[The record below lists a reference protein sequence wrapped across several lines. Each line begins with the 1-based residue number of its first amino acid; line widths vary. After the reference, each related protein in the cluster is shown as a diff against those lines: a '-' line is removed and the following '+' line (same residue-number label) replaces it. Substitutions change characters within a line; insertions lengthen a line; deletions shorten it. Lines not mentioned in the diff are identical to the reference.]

1 MKTLWV
7 ISGGVEAIPTI
18 RRARDQGLR
27 VVVSDGNPEAPG
39 FRYAHT
45 AIVASTYDAEATV
58 QAARQYTYENQRI
71 DGVLCAA
78 ADVPV
83 TVASVAQ
90 EFGLAGVS
98 LETARLTTDKLAM
111 KDQLRA
117 VGIPIPFYRPIHSTL
132 DLRQAVELSKHPL
145 ILKPV
150 DSRGA
155 RGVLRLT
162 GETDP
167 DWAFNHAR
175 ACSPTSRVMVEEYL
189 EGPQIST
196 ETILVDGDASTPG
209 FTDRNYEFLERF
221 SPYVIENGGQSPSR
235 LAEPDRAAVTDLVE
249 EAARALG
256 IHTGVAKGDM
266 VLTQDGPKVIEIAS
280 RLSGG
285 WFSSHQIPLGTGV
298 DFLGAAI
305 RLSLGEKVPAE
316 ELCPRFARGVSIRFF
331 FPQAGRVTAI
341 RNLDQFRSIPWLPI
355 LHLSVEVGDATAAM
369 TDHTQRGG
377 VVLATGRDREEAV
390 ARAENAVSTIEIET
404 THPQVEKG
412 IFSDGRTSA
421 ACG

>member
-18 RRARDQGLR
+18 RRARDLGLC

-39 FRYAHT
+39 FRFAHT
-45 AIVASTYDAEATV
+45 PIVASTYDADATV
-58 QAARQYTYENQRI
+58 QAAHQYLREHSRI
-71 DGVLCAA
+71 DGVMCAA

-90 EFGLAGVS
+90 EFSLPGVS

-111 KDQLRA
+111 KDHLEA
-117 VGIPIPFYRPIHSTL
+117 AGIPIPLYRPIHSTA
-132 DLRQAVELSKHPL
+132 DLQRAVNQINRPL
-145 ILKPV
+145 IVKPV

-155 RGVLRLT
+155 RGVLKLT

-167 DWAFNHAR
+167 DWAFEHAR
-175 ACSPTSRVMVEEYL
+175 GCSPTSRVMVEEYL

-196 ETILVDGDASTPG
+196 ETILVDGVASTPG

-221 SPYVIENGGQSPSR
+221 SPYVIENGGQSPSS
-235 LAEPDRAAVTDLVE
+235 LSQSDRAAVTHLVE
-249 EAARALG
+249 EAARSLG
-256 IHTGVAKGDM
+256 IRTGVAKGDM
-266 VLTQDGPKVIEIAS
+266 VLTQDGPRVIEIAS

-305 RLSLGEKVPAE
+305 RLSLGERVSAE
-316 ELCPRFARGVSIRFF
+316 ELRPHFNGGVSIRFF
-331 FPQAGRVTAI
+331 FPEAGRVKAI
-341 RNLDQFRSIPWLPI
+341 RNVDQFRSIPWLPI
-355 LHLSVEVGDATAAM
+355 LHLSVEVGDEAAAV
-369 TDHTQRGG
+369 TDHTRRGG
-377 VVLATGRDREEAV
+377 VVLATGKDRREAV
-390 ARAENAVSTIEIET
+390 ARAEDVVSTIEIET
-404 THPQVEKG
+404 TEPQIEKG
-412 IFSDGRTSA
+412 IFPDGRTSA
-421 ACG
+421 AYG

>member
-18 RRARDQGLR
+18 RRARDLGLR

-39 FRYAHT
+39 FRFAHT
-45 AIVASTYDAEATV
+45 AIVASTYDADATV
-58 QAARQYTYENQRI
+58 QAAHRYVRGNPRI
-71 DGVLCAA
+71 DGVMCAA

-90 EFGLAGVS
+90 EFSLPGVT

-111 KDQLRA
+111 KDHLEA
-117 VGIPIPFYRPIHSTL
+117 AGIPIPFYHPINSAA
-132 DLRQAVELSKHPL
+132 DLQRALQQNNRPL
-145 ILKPV
+145 IVKPV

-155 RGVLRLT
+155 RGVLKLT
-162 GETDP
+162 AETDP
-167 DWAFNHAR
+167 DWAFEHAR
-175 ACSPTSRVMVEEYL
+175 ACSPTSRVMLEEYL

-196 ETILVDGDASTPG
+196 ETILVDGVASTPG

-235 LAEPDRAAVTDLVE
+235 LSQADRAAVTHLVE

-256 IHTGVAKGDM
+256 IRTGVAKGDM
-266 VLTQDGPKVIEIAS
+266 VLTQDGPRVIEIAS

-305 RLSLGEKVPAE
+305 RFSLGERVPAE
-316 ELCPRFARGVSIRFF
+316 ELRPRFNRGVSIRFF
-331 FPQAGRVTAI
+331 FPDAGKVKAI
-341 RNLDQFRSIPWLPI
+341 RNADQFRSLPWLPI
-355 LHLSVEVGDATAAM
+355 LHLSVKVGDEAVAV
-369 TDHTQRGG
+369 TDHTRRGG
-377 VVLATGRDREEAV
+377 VVLATGKDRGEAV
-390 ARAENAVSTIEIET
+390 ARAEDVVSTIEIET
-404 THPQVEKG
+404 TNPQTEKG
-412 IFSDGRTSA
+412 IFPDGRTSA
-421 ACG
+421 AWG